1 MTIEPIPFDVREQLI
16 QCFGKCFHFK
26 DTLVAFLITC
36 GLENRIATKYKEE
49 YKFVW
54 GKKLL
59 TELNETD
66 EGRIKVKKIIS
77 GFYQLR
83 NLPDS
88 QVVDKDAGLSALR
101 RLKELVV
108 ENKIV
113 IDNQKKESTSRQNI
127 YQEKEKIV
135 KQREEKLRE
144 IRNTFCSC
152 LTSSNRQQAGYS
164 LEEIIK
170 ELFALSN
177 IEYKKSYKTDTQ
189 QIDGYF
195 RFEGFDYLVEAKWRS
210 DQPNEGEIGSFQR
223 KINTKLESTR
233 GVFFSINGFR
243 EEVIKQFDGNG
254 ANIIFFTGEDLSL
267 ILEGR
272 IDLHEVLIKK
282 IERAAQYG
290 HSLINVRNLL

>member
-1 MTIEPIPFDVREQLI
+1 MTVEPIPFDIREQLI
-16 QCFGKCFHFK
+16 QCFGKCFHYK
-26 DTLVAFLITC
+26 DTLVAFLVTC
-36 GLENRIATKYKEE
+36 GLENRIAIKYKEE

-54 GKKLL
+54 GKKLFS
-59 TELNETD
+59 ELNETD
-66 EGRIKVKKIIS
+66 EGRIKIKKIIS

-101 RLKELVV
+101 KLKELVV

-113 IDNQKKESTSRQNI
+113 IENQKKESVSRSNLSR
-127 YQEKEKIV
+127 EKEKIM
-135 KQREEKLRE
+135 KERQERLEEIKS
-144 IRNTFCSC
+144 IFFSGFSN
-152 LTSSNRQQAGYS
+152 SNRQQVGYS

-170 ELFALSN
+170 ELFSLSS
-177 IEYKKSYKTDTQ
+177 IEYRKSYKTDTQ

-195 RFEGFDYLVEAKWRS
+195 RFEGFDYLVEAKWRN

-233 GVFFSINGFR
+233 GVFFSISGFR
-243 EEVIKQFDGNG
+243 EEVVKQYDGEG
-254 ANIIFFTGEDLSL
+254 ANIIFFTGEDLAL

-272 IDLHEVLIKK
+272 IELTEVLIKK
-282 IERAAQYG
+282 IEKAAQYG
-290 HSLINVRNLL
+290 YSLTHVRHLL